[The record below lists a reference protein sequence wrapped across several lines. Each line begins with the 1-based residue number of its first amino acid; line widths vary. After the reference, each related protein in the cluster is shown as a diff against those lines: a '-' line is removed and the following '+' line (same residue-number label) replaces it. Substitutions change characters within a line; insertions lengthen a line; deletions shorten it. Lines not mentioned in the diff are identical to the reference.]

1 MEVEKLTDEQLVEFA
16 RENNAN
22 AIEELFRRYKYI
34 ISAVAHSYFLSGGD
48 AEDLIQEGM
57 LAGFKAINTFN
68 GKSSF
73 KSYLYLCVKN
83 RILTVI
89 KSSKTFKNQPL
100 NNYISLSG
108 MVDGDIDKTEIIVDA
123 GFSPEEKYINA
134 ETANELVDKIKNT
147 LSEYEYEILTLYL
160 KGYSQKEIGERVN
173 KKDKS
178 VDNALQRIKK
188 KILTLT
194 A

>member
-1 MEVEKLTDEQLVEFA
+1 MEYEKLTDEQLVA
-16 RENNAN
+16 LSLENNEM
-22 AIEELFRRYKYI
+22 AIEELFARYKYI
-34 ISAVAHSYFLSGGD
+34 ISAVAHSYFLAGGD
-48 AEDLIQEGM
+48 TEDLIQEGM
-57 LAGFKAINTFN
+57 LAAFKAINTFN

-73 KSYLYLCVKN
+73 KSYLYLCVKS

-89 KSSKTFKNQPL
+89 KSSNRFKNQPL

-108 MVDGDIDKTEIIVDA
+108 MFDGDIDKSEIIIDN

-134 ETANELVDKIKNT
+134 ETATELVEKIKNV
-147 LSEYEYEILTLYL
+147 LSEYEYQILTLYL
-160 KGYSQKEIGERVN
+160 RGYSQKEIGEKVN

>member
-1 MEVEKLTDEQLVEFA
+1 MTYDKLTDEQLVELA
-16 RENNAN
+16 RANNTS
-22 AIEELFRRYKYI
+22 AIDELFNRYKYI
-34 ISAVAHSYFLSGGD
+34 VSSIAHSYFLSGGD
-48 AEDLIQEGM
+48 TEDLLQEGM
-57 LAGFKAINTFN
+57 LASFKAINTFN

-89 KSSKTFKNQPL
+89 KSSNRFKNQPL

-108 MVDGDIDKTEIIVDA
+108 VVDGDLDKSEIIIDTD
-123 GFSPEEKYINA
+123 FSPEEKYINIESA
-134 ETANELVDKIKNT
+134 TELVAKIKDA
-147 LSEYEYEILTLYL
+147 LSEYEYDILTLYL
-160 KGYSQKEIGERVN
+160 KGYSQKEISEKTN

-188 KILTLT
+188 KILALI
-194 A
+194 